1 MLNKEKATLKN
12 GFNLVMVFQ
21 NPHHCDIHLKFVV
34 LKCCGSLLWTL
45 HRLCCGMA
53 GNSSN

>member
-21 NPHHCDIHLKFVV
+21 NPHHCGIRLKFVV